1 MPTKGEKA
9 KFIGTEARIMIDDN
23 FFPLGKIESVEAITA
38 DTEIPAET
46 IGVDMTGFAIGGTET
61 ITMELNIEK
70 PLLLKLN
77 LMGVPVVNVITC
89 KNCVKRNTT
98 RCPAWRS
105 HFGDNDTCSK
115 GELKCQTE

>member
-9 KFIGTEARIMIDDN
+9 KFIGTEARIKIDDK
-23 FFPLGKIESVEAITA
+23 FVPLGKVEDIKFIKPGE
-38 DTEIPAET
+38 EIPLET
-46 IGVDMTGFAIGGTET
+46 TGIDMTGFMVGTRNCEV
-61 ITMELNIEK
+61 TMDMTTPN
-70 PLLLKLN
+70 PLKLM
-77 LMGVPVVNVITC
+77 LTVMGIPVVNVITC

-115 GELKCQTE
+115 GELKV